1 MGVTASL
8 AIENVIR
15 DAHDKG
21 LQIYVVGASE
31 KILSRLQNLGLFE
44 LIQPEHLLSDRT
56 TALQKAVDQVYL
68 KGASTSVII

>member
-21 LQIYVVGASE
+21 LEVYVVGISE
-31 KILSRLQNLGLFE
+31 KIQRRFHKLGLFD
-44 LIQPEHLLSDRT
+44 LIQPEHVISDRT
-56 TALQKAVDQVYL
+56 TALQQAVDRVAT
-68 KGASTSVII
+68 KEITI

>member
-21 LQIYVVGASE
+21 LEVYVVGASE
-31 KILSRLQNLGLFE
+31 KIQRRLQKLGLFN
-44 LIQPEHLLSDRT
+44 LIQPEHMISDRT
-56 TALQKAVDQVYL
+56 TALQQAVDRVNLQRV
-68 KGASTSVII
+68 TTE